1 MSLENI
7 SCEEDFLPQGF
18 DPELYLIANPDV
30 KRAAVDP
37 IAHYQIFGK
46 KEGRPIAPAGMA
58 QKGWSY
64 KGIIDSEFE
73 SNFLWAAD
81 VCDMWLKEGLYS
93 NKESLRILDFGCG
106 SGTTALGMA
115 LRYGYEV
122 VGVDISSIMDRLEKN
137 AKIQLG
143 LKELP
148 KNLTLRQINPGAD
161 LKEFGRFDA
170 IISWS
175 VFEHVDI
182 NLFSGIINNFFE
194 VLKPCGAVFIQ
205 IDPLYSSPFG
215 SHLKMFIDEPWS
227 HLHYEREKIRSIA
240 FLKPQPDNFHL
251 PLSNPQSFDQYRHY
265 LLNEFDKL
273 NRIKAEDL
281 VRMFKEVGFR
291 IIKEERNKMQLE
303 PPSLLLKD
311 FSYEDL
317 ITNEIRVMFSC

>member
-1 MSLENI
+1 MSLDNI
-7 SCEEDFLPQGF
+7 SYEGDLIPQGF

-30 KRAAVDP
+30 KHAAVDP
-37 IAHYQIFGK
+37 IAHYHIFGK
-46 KEGRPIAPAGMA
+46 KEGRPIAPAGMT
-58 QKGWSY
+58 QEGWSY
-64 KGIIDSEFE
+64 KGITDSEFE

-81 VCDMWLKEGLYS
+81 VCDMWLKGLSS
-93 NKESLRILDFGCG
+93 NKEPLRILDFGCG

-115 LRYGYEV
+115 LRYGYDV
-122 VGVDISSIMDRLEKN
+122 VGVDISSNMHQLAKN
-137 AKIQLG
+137 AKTQLG

-148 KNLTLRQINPGAD
+148 KNLSLRQINPGAD

-175 VFEHVDI
+175 VFEHVDT
-182 NLFSGIINNFFE
+182 NLFSDIINNFFE
-194 VLKPCGAVFIQ
+194 ILTPGGVVFIQ
-205 IDPLYSSPFG
+205 IEPLYSSPFG
-215 SHLKMFIDEPWS
+215 SHLKMLIDEPWS
-227 HLHYEREKIRSIA
+227 HLLYGREKVRSIA

-251 PLSNPQSFDQYRHY
+251 PLSNPQSFDQYRQY

-291 IIKEERNKMQLE
+291 IVKEERSKMQLE
-303 PPSLLLKD
+303 PPALLLQN